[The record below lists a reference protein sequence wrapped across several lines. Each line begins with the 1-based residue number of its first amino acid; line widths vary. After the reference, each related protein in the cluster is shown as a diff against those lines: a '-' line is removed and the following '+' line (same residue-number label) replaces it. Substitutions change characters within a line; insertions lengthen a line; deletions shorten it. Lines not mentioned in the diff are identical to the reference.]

1 MTKVICLNLLLTDAN
16 CLLFLKGIP
25 MSPAM
30 SLHFIQRG
38 PGYSAAN
45 KVQLIKGGASYFQMM
60 ESLLD
65 EAKYSVHLQVY
76 IFDGD
81 ETGNRI
87 IEALLRAA
95 QRKVH
100 VYLLLD
106 AYASKEFPLEAI
118 QRLKQAGAHFKWF
131 SPLLRGKGFYV
142 GRRMHHKIL
151 VVDGIHSL
159 VGGLNISNRYNDL
172 PGQPAWLDWSIYV
185 VGEASLEILARCRQL
200 WRKRIFKNNTLFE
213 PIQWRGQ
220 KEKTEE
226 CLVRIRVND
235 WVRGKNQISRSY
247 LEWLHRSRQEV
258 IMMSSY
264 FLPGRVL
271 RKNLARAAKRGV
283 RIKLILARYSDV
295 ALAKAAENY
304 LYTWLL
310 QQGIE
315 IYEYQKNILHG
326 KVAVFDA
333 QWATIGSYNL
343 NNISAYASVE
353 LNVDVYNAAF
363 GQTLRKQLNSVILE
377 DCVQVRAATFFQRL
391 TWWKRVQQWTAYQLV
406 RLIFFL
412 FTFYFTQEKRAF
424 GKKLHI

>member
-1 MTKVICLNLLLTDAN
+1 
-16 CLLFLKGIP
+16 
-25 MSPAM
+25 MSQ
-30 SLHFIQRG
+30 HFIHRG
-38 PGYSAAN
+38 PGYSPTN
-45 KVQLIKGGASYFQMM
+45 KVQLIKGGAGYFQMM
-60 ESLLD
+60 ERLLD

-76 IFDGD
+76 IFDCD

-87 IEALLRAA
+87 IEALVRAA
-95 QRKVH
+95 QRNVN

-118 QRLKQAGAHFKWF
+118 ERLKQSGAHFKWF

-185 VGEASLEILARCRQL
+185 MGEASLEILGRCRQF
-200 WRKRIFKNNTLFE
+200 WPKRIFRNDML
-213 PIQWRGQ
+213 IQPRDWRG
-220 KEKTEE
+220 EVANIGE
-226 CLVRIRVND
+226 CLVRMRVND

-247 LEWLHRSRQEV
+247 LEWLHRSQHEA

-295 ALAKAAENY
+295 LMAKAAENY
-304 LYTWLL
+304 LYSWLFR
-310 QQGIE
+310 QGIE
-315 IYEYQKNILHG
+315 VYEYQKNILHG
-326 KVAVFDA
+326 KVAVFDMH
-333 QWATIGSYNL
+333 WATIGSYNL

-363 GQTLRKQLNSVILE
+363 GQILREQLNSILLN
-377 DCVQVRAATFFQRL
+377 DCVQVQPSTFFQRL
-391 TWWKRVQQWTAYQLV
+391 TWWKRIWQWAAYELV

-412 FTFYFTQEKRAF
+412 FTFYFSQEKSPA
-424 GKKLHI
+424 GKKLDI